1 MTAVDN
7 EQIYSPWNNKKKID
21 DSNDDIDNDK
31 EMSNEKDNDSDIVC
45 YVDRFVSADNDI
57 NKDSND
63 DFNLWKLYFRGWE
76 CWW

>member
-63 DFNLWKLYFRGWE
+63 DFNLWKLYFRGWG